1 MIEQAG
7 FAIESVDHAD
17 DGMTARYVCRLP
29 A

>member
-7 FAIESVDHAD
+7 FAIEAVEHTD
-17 DGMTARYVCRLP
+17 DRMSARYVCRRP